1 MNQNQKKEILLKAFD
16 EGAIILIDE
25 INSVATM
32 EKLLNSILD
41 NKHPDTLQKAK
52 NPGFRLIG
60 TQNPAYYAGRN
71 IDSPALASRT
81 VLIQMPDYPSDE
93 MIAILQAKGLS
104 EDEAIPL
111 VSAYEYIRKQA
122 FKERAKHVPSFRDL
136 IKKAEHIITAHQAKE
151 AKFRD
156 EEAAALILDT
166 SDDIEIQHLKN
177 IIIKNLEKL
186 LNEAFNQAY
195 ILEIKIIINTLQ
207 SLTETPRLQC
217 RLLEIFCQP
226 KIFKLRLLD
235 QICPK
240 QLLPLIGLK
249 SMFDIAKEKLHM
261 PPWFNMLFM
270 NHNQKL
276 VFELIKK
283 IKAKACE
290 KNSPLMRKK

>member
-1 MNQNQKKEILLKAFD
+1 
-16 EGAIILIDE
+16 
-25 INSVATM
+25 
-32 EKLLNSILD
+32 
-41 NKHPDTLQKAK
+41 
-52 NPGFRLIG
+52 
-60 TQNPAYYAGRN
+60 
-71 IDSPALASRT
+71 
-81 VLIQMPDYPSDE
+81 
-93 MIAILQAKGLS
+93 
-104 EDEAIPL
+104 
-111 VSAYEYIRKQA
+111 
-122 FKERAKHVPSFRDL
+122 VPSFRDL